1 MGIRSFCTKDDDEID
16 ELTRLYR
23 GVKMVTSA
31 WKVLEQVYYVV
42 ARQILLVDGSDIR
55 H

>member
-1 MGIRSFCTKDDDEID
+1 MVIRSFCTKDDEID
-16 ELTRLYR
+16 ELTGHYR

-31 WKVLEQVYYVV
+31 WKVLEPVYHVV
-42 ARQILLVDGSDIR
+42 ARQIILVDGSDIR